1 MLSFDTYETPTR
13 SYSAKRSSTSMLKTI
28 LLFLTLAAFSPGMYA
43 QATWMADNASI
54 LGQKRLNE
62 IAIPGAHDAGTFG
75 IANAKKS
82 DILFGKGDGLSSPD
96 NKRTKQLLSISG
108 LFSKW
113 AKTQE
118 RTTSE
123 MLDDG
128 IRYLDLRICVNEKGI
143 LMTCHGIYG
152 ASLES
157 ILDDVAAFTTKNPRE
172 VVILGFNHFWD
183 RKYQIDQK
191 KEQGEVEGLTQEN
204 WTQLINLIKQ
214 KLQPKLVSSQK
225 FNPSSKL
232 VDLWRAAGG
241 RQVIAL
247 FDSTAAPDDEM
258 FWKQQEVNTWV
269 GGWEMTSFKAG
280 TLNTLKNAKEKAFS
294 DKFFA
299 IRSSVTPDDTGNLIG
314 LGLISKDYPSSA
326 IELAEA
332 TNPVVFGWIKNE
344 WAGKY
349 PINLIWAD
357 YYNRHGLVE
366 LTHHLNG
373 IPVKLNK
380 LRTTPD
386 TKWKRW
392 KKPGTNLS
400 F

>member
-1 MLSFDTYETPTR
+1 
-13 SYSAKRSSTSMLKTI
+13 MLKNI
-28 LLFLTLAAFSPGMYA
+28 LLETFIVIAFAAITSGYYA
-43 QATWMADNASI
+43 QPTWMSDNARI
-54 LGQKRLNE
+54 LGAKRLNE
-62 IAIPGAHDAGTFG
+62 IAIPGAHDAGTFA
-75 IANAKKS
+75 IVPAKRT
-82 DILFGKGDGLSSPD
+82 DILFGKGDGLTSPD
-96 NKRTKQLLSISG
+96 NKRNKQLLSVSG
-108 LFSKW
+108 LFSRW

-118 RTTSE
+118 RTTAE

-128 IRYLDLRICVNEKGI
+128 IRYLDIRVCVNEKGI
-143 LMTCHGIYG
+143 LMTCHGVYG
-152 ASLES
+152 APLES
-157 ILDDVAAFTTKNPRE
+157 ILDDVKVFTDKNPRE
-172 VVILGFNHFWD
+172 LIILGFNHFWD
-183 RKYQIDQK
+183 RKYQVEQNKD
-191 KEQGEVEGLTQEN
+191 QGEIEGLTNEK
-204 WTQLINLIKQ
+204 WTELVRLLKE
-214 KLQPKLVSSQK
+214 KLQSKLVSSRK

-232 VDLWRAAGG
+232 SDVWQATGG
-241 RQVIAL
+241 SHVIAL
-247 FDSTAAPDDEM
+247 FDSAAVPDDDLI
-258 FWKQQEVNTWV
+258 WKQQEENTWV
-269 GGWEMTSFKAG
+269 GGWEMNSFKLG
-280 TLNTLKNAKEKAFS
+280 TQNTLKKAKEKAFA

-314 LGLISKDYPSSA
+314 FGLVSKDYPSSA
-326 IELAEA
+326 TELAEA

-373 IPVKLNK
+373 IPVKFNK
-380 LRTTPD
+380 LKTTPD